1 LKTVLLIKILNIFFI
16 SAKASSLQT
25 GIRMMKD
32 LGIALLKKKSAI
44 VEEWINAVRLDF
56 EFQTTKEL
64 SFNAVRDSIPSVLE
78 AIASLLTQAIAD
90 QPRNLEQ
97 KSVTHGLVRAEQG
110 YDTTEI
116 IREYCLLRET
126 LFSQLAPELL
136 TLSNLELLATTRM
149 INVSFDTVVSFSI
162 ESYIQSR
169 LQEYAQI
176 QNQLLLTNQELTR
189 LVSSQTDNLSHL
201 SHELK
206 NHLNSIMGFSELLL
220 NQRQTQA
227 FNQEQLDLDVKLI
240 KHVLSNSHQLLRLIN
255 DVSEVSH
262 FDLDQVRLDIMPI
275 NVSSLVLDT
284 AKTLENPEQED
295 IKMMIDCERAP
306 RQVLTDPLRLQQIIT
321 NVISNALDY
330 TETGI
335 INVTCQMTDEDQWSL
350 VVADTGRGISS
361 EDQAHIFEPYFRA
374 GSEENYVP
382 QSTGLGLAIV
392 AKLVKRLKGKIRLVS
407 ELGKGTTFTLT
418 FPCKT
423 PDLSVQS

>member
-1 LKTVLLIKILNIFFI
+1 
-16 SAKASSLQT
+16 
-25 GIRMMKD
+25 MKD